1 MEHLVGVFRNLLEE
15 TNTGFVRYLHDDID
29 WDVRMLAITGS
40 RGVGKTT
47 LLLQH
52 IKMFNNPATTL
63 LVYAD
68 DLYFAENRLYD
79 TASTFYKNGGKH
91 LYIDEIHKYSHWS
104 KELKMMYDH
113 FPKLQIVFTGSSILE
128 LFKGSDDLSRRAVLY
143 HLTGLSFRE
152 YLNMSQNIALP
163 AYTLSE
169 ILSQKVE
176 LPGIERPLPLFTEYL
191 QKGYYPFFPEKEYEQ
206 RLRNILGQTLESD
219 IPLYANMNV
228 STSRKLKQLLY
239 IIAQSA
245 PFKPNISKIA
255 GMMDVHRNQ
264 ISDFLVYLEKAG
276 VLMQLRNDTGGIR
289 GLGKV
294 EKIYLG
300 NPNLIHAIAEGKP
313 ETGNLRETFFL
324 SQMIQKHTVTAT
336 PQSDFIIE
344 GNTFEIGGKN
354 KSQKQIK
361 NIENSYI
368 VKDHIEFGYGNTIP
382 LWAFGFNY

>member
-1 MEHLVGVFRNLLEE
+1 MEHLIGVFRNLLEE

-52 IKMFNNPATTL
+52 IKMFNDPATTL
-63 LVYAD
+63 FVYAD

-79 TASTFYKNGGKH
+79 TASTFYKNGGKY

-163 AYTLSE
+163 SYTLSE

-324 SQMIQKHTVTAT
+324 SQMIQKHTVTAS

>member
-1 MEHLVGVFRNLLEE
+1 MEHLIGVFRNLLEE

-52 IKMFNNPATTL
+52 IKMFNDPATTL
-63 LVYAD
+63 FVYAD

-163 AYTLSE
+163 SYTLSE

-324 SQMIQKHTVTAT
+324 SQMIQKHTVTAS

>member
-1 MEHLVGVFRNLLEE
+1 
-15 TNTGFVRYLHDDID
+15 
-29 WDVRMLAITGS
+29 
-40 RGVGKTT
+40 
-47 LLLQH
+47 
-52 IKMFNNPATTL
+52 
-63 LVYAD
+63 
-68 DLYFAENRLYD
+68 
-79 TASTFYKNGGKH
+79 
-91 LYIDEIHKYSHWS
+91 
-104 KELKMMYDH
+104 MYDH

>member
-1 MEHLVGVFRNLLEE
+1 MEHLIGVFRNLLEE

-52 IKMFNNPATTL
+52 IKMFNDPATTL
-63 LVYAD
+63 FVYAD

-79 TASTFYKNGGKH
+79 TASTFYKNGGKY

-152 YLNMSQNIALP
+152 YLNMSQNMALP

-324 SQMIQKHTVTAT
+324 SQMIQKHTVTASS
-336 PQSDFIIE
+336 QSDFIIE